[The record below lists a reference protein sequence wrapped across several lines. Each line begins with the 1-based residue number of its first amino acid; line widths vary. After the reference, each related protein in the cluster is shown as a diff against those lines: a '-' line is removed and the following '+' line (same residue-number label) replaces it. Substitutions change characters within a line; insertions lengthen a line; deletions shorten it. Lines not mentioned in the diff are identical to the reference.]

1 MRHHPETWCDMR
13 GKKMPCWCFAQSVI
27 AVFYCSLLCCSG
39 PVAAQSDGE
48 RAKAESRLEGV
59 RKEIGVLQ
67 KSLEKSRAEHAN
79 EHARLREVDLQIQ
92 AANLEFRTL
101 EKQRQLHLGELAE
114 LERQRN
120 DYLIKLNQR
129 HDQLAEQ
136 VRASYRLDRQS
147 RLKLILNQASPAQLG
162 RMLAYYDYINRA
174 QVSKI
179 AGLRE
184 ALTALDSMQQ
194 SIDQELSQLEMV
206 QTEQRAVMDQL
217 DQQRKQ
223 RRTLLAELDER
234 IDDEESR
241 LRELERNQQDLET
254 LLERLTDVLA
264 DIPADLGK
272 HLGVERQKGRIP
284 MPVKGP
290 VRYAFGQSRGS
301 GLHWQGWLI
310 AAPAGSEVST
320 VAYGRVAFADWFR
333 GYGLLIIIDHGE
345 GFMSL
350 YGHNESLLYEAGDWV
365 EPGEIISVTGV
376 RTGNDQGLYFELRKD
391 GKSVDP
397 AAWLAR

>member
-1 MRHHPETWCDMR
+1 
-13 GKKMPCWCFAQSVI
+13 VI
-27 AVFYCSLLCCSG
+27 AVICYGALCCSG
-39 PVAAQSDGE
+39 PVAAQTDGE
-48 RAKAESRLEGV
+48 RTKAESALEGV
-59 RKEIGVLQ
+59 RQEIGILQ
-67 KSLEKSRAEHAN
+67 KKLESSRAEHAN

-92 AANLEFRTL
+92 AANLEFRKL
-101 EKQRQLHLGELAE
+101 EKQRRSHLDELAG

-120 DYLIKLNQR
+120 DYLVRLEQR
-129 HDQLAEQ
+129 HDRLAEQ
-136 VRASYRLDRQS
+136 IRASYRLDSQS

-179 AGLRE
+179 SGLKE
-184 ALTALDSMQQ
+184 AINTLDAMQQ
-194 SIDQELSQLEMV
+194 SIDQELSRLEMV
-206 QTEQRAVMDQL
+206 QTEQRAVMDEL
-217 DQQRKQ
+217 DQQRNQ
-223 RRTLLAELDER
+223 RRILLAELDER
-234 IDDEESR
+234 IDNEESR

-272 HLGVERQKGRIP
+272 HLGIARQKGRIP

-290 VRYAFGQSRGS
+290 VRHAFGQSRGG

-310 AAPAGSEVST
+310 TAMAGSEVST
-320 VAYGRVAFADWFR
+320 IAYGRVAFADWLR
-333 GYGLLIIIDHGE
+333 GYGLLMIIDHGE

-350 YGHNESLLYEAGDWV
+350 YGHNESLLYEVGDWV
-365 EPGEIISVTGV
+365 EPGEVISVVGV
-376 RTGNDQGLYFELRKD
+376 RTGDDQGLYFELRKN

-397 AAWLAR
+397 AAWLTR

>member
-1 MRHHPETWCDMR
+1 MR

-27 AVFYCSLLCCSG
+27 AVFYCSLLCSSG

-101 EKQRQLHLGELAE
+101 EKQRHLHLGELAE

-120 DYLIKLNQR
+120 DYLIKLNER

-147 RLKLILNQASPAQLG
+147 RLKLILNKASPAQLG

-184 ALTALDSMQQ
+184 ALTVLDSMQQ
-194 SIDQELSQLEMV
+194 SIDQELSQLGMV

-290 VRYAFGQSRGS
+290 VRYAFGQSRGG

-320 VAYGRVAFADWFR
+320 VAYGRVAFADWLR